1 VGGSI
6 SSQGSSYRNADGTA
20 GVNRTTTATGANGGT
35 YQGSTMGATGQG
47 VTRTREVTGANG
59 NTYNGQTTVSKD
71 GITHTGGCTNASGQS
86 IACR

>member
-1 VGGSI
+1 
-6 SSQGSSYRNADGTA
+6 
-20 GVNRTTTATGANGGT
+20 
-35 YQGSTMGATGQG
+35 
-47 VTRTREVTGANG
+47 VTGANG